1 MARILCVEDDPD
13 LLKLYSNVI
22 RDCGHDVVAVT
33 SVPDGMQQLQHNK
46 LQILITDWNLGGQ
59 DATQLITTAHKMKIP
74 VMVISGS
81 PQAFAQGFASQ
92 ADLYLEKPVGPR
104 EFFGFI
110 RDLLVAAP
118 LAG

>member
-13 LLKLYSNVI
+13 LLNLYIKSI
-22 RDCGHDVVAVT
+22 RGFGHDVIAAL
-33 SVPDGMQQLQHNK
+33 SVPDGIKQMEERHPQV
-46 LQILITDWNLGGQ
+46 LITDWNLGRQ
-59 DATQLITTAHKMKIP
+59 DAAPLIALARKMKMP

-81 PQAFAQGFASQ
+81 GDGFAESFSSP
-92 ADLYLEKPVGPR
+92 ADLYLEKPIGPK

-118 LAG
+118 IAG

>member
-1 MARILCVEDDPD
+1 M
-13 LLKLYSNVI
+13 LYSKLI
-22 RDCGHDVVAVT
+22 RDCGHEVVPEMN
-33 SVPDGMQQLQHNK
+33 VPDAMLRLQQGR
-46 LQILITDWNLGGQ
+46 LQILITDWNLGRQ
-59 DATQLITTAHKMKIP
+59 NAAPLIDTARKLKIP

-81 PQAFAQGFASQ
+81 QKGFAKSFSSQ
-92 ADLYLEKPVGPR
+92 ADLYLEKPIGTK